1 LAVAASAYSSLM
13 CLINHRGDRCIKSTS
28 DFGEIFKDCP
38 KFSVS
43 TNIFKF
49 IAAPFCSTGND
60 VACPGFCRQALDRYL
75 FFLPCRACTLHSRKR
90 FWIYEN
96 VLFQNSR
103 VGDFWQV
110 WTRIWLLRS

>member
-28 DFGEIFKDCP
+28 DFGEIFKGCP

-49 IAAPFCSTGND
+49 IAAPFCSTVND
-60 VACPGFCRQALDRYL
+60 VACPGFCRQALDRY
-75 FFLPCRACTLHSRKR
+75 
-90 FWIYEN
+90 
-96 VLFQNSR
+96 
-103 VGDFWQV
+103 
-110 WTRIWLLRS
+110 